1 LSASDS
7 SALRTFGNQQKVAQL
22 DGAERSGTQGRRAM
36 ETGAGKK
43 AGEEN
48 RLTAPAYHAVLIV
61 PRRASLVK

>member
-1 LSASDS
+1 
-7 SALRTFGNQQKVAQL
+7 
-22 DGAERSGTQGRRAM
+22 M

-61 PRRASLVK
+61 PRRPSLVK